1 MYAFNTENISCV
13 RLMSCGMFS
22 HVEVIK
28 TEKKVKDKKKDE
40 KKKEEKSKNEEKSD
54 TKDEKKAPGSPKAK
68 KDKVVLLW
76 MNQLKYVF
84 TDRDHTFITSARK
97 GGAGGVLKFIKYLQ
111 ILLFLNNRSNAH
123 FCEWRGGGQKISHFC
138 ACHKCM
144 PP

>member
-1 MYAFNTENISCV
+1 
-13 RLMSCGMFS
+13 MFS

-84 TDRDHTFITSARK
+84 TDRDHTFITSTRK
-97 GGAGGVLKFIKYLQ
+97 VGGGGVLKLSSICRLCCF
-111 ILLFLNNRSNAH
+111 
-123 FCEWRGGGQKISHFC
+123 
-138 ACHKCM
+138 
-144 PP
+144 